1 MSVQPHSQAVPTAE
15 ILEKNR
21 LLDQAID
28 TTLNGV
34 VGDTE
39 TSALAIIQE
48 IRQLHDTASKLVSYL
63 DGSSLK
69 SGQLSAELIDS
80 MTRLVHIGDF
90 MEKLPPKMDRD
101 LRGVQ
106 SVVHEIR
113 ELSGLTESVQQIS
126 MQSHMLAIN
135 AAIQARHAGDAG
147 AAFRVVAEEMRTL
160 ASNSRAAAQ
169 QIAKGLT
176 RARQVVEQ
184 GMAVSL
190 AESTQQL
197 GDVSDAADSI
207 RQIRENLEDLS
218 DYYKTRFTVVTKH
231 NEDLKRE
238 IAEVLGHIQYQDVVR
253 QSLERIRAAISRRNE
268 SVETAMAAAQNGGPG
283 LSQLPQQLELV
294 LNDYL
299 QEEGKH
305 LHSGHA
311 AGEQGEDLR
320 IELF

>member
-1 MSVQPHSQAVPTAE
+1 
-15 ILEKNR
+15 
-21 LLDQAID
+21 
-28 TTLNGV
+28 
-34 VGDTE
+34 
-39 TSALAIIQE
+39 
-48 IRQLHDTASKLVSYL
+48 
-63 DGSSLK
+63 
-69 SGQLSAELIDS
+69 
-80 MTRLVHIGDF
+80 
-90 MEKLPPKMDRD
+90 
-101 LRGVQ
+101 
-106 SVVHEIR
+106 
-113 ELSGLTESVQQIS
+113 

-190 AESTQQL
+190 AESAQQL
-197 GDVSDAADSI
+197 GEVSDAAASI
-207 RQIRENLEDLS
+207 RQLRENLEDMS

-253 QSLERIRAAISRRNE
+253 QAIERIRAAISRRNE
-268 SVETAMAAAQNGGPG
+268 SVEAASAAAQNGGAG
-283 LSQLPQQLELV
+283 LTQLPQQLELI
-294 LNDYL
+294 LRDYL
-299 QEEGKH
+299 QEEDKH

-311 AGEQGEDLR
+311 AAEQGEDLK